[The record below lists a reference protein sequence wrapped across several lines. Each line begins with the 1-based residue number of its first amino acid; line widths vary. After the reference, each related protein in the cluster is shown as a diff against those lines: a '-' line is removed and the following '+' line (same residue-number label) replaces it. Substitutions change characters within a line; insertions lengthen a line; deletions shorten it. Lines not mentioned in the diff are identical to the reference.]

1 MSEFGAEHHA
11 ASEEEIREIK
21 GALLEDTIRTL
32 RPAEPLCVR
41 ETATVHDAVAAMLA
55 KRQAG
60 VLVIDADGR
69 LTGIFTERDVL
80 TRVVGRDLDTRLT
93 PLSAV
98 MTRNPEAVSPRDRI
112 AYALNRM
119 SVAGYRTIPVVDA
132 ETRPIGVVTVT
143 DFIRWLVDL
152 FPEAVT
158 PTAPPN
164 DAPMAAEAA
173 AISSSAWIVR
183 IRKRRDLAR
192 AVVRFAG
199 DSGDGMQLT
208 GEQFTLES
216 AVAGSDLATLPN
228 FPAEIRA
235 PAGTLFGVS
244 SFQLQFGS
252 QRVYTPGDRLDCL
265 VAMNPAALKVHLD
278 DLKPGGLL
286 IVNTTA
292 FDRRNLDKAGY
303 AANPLDDPTLAE
315 RYRLHKVDM
324 TALTLEAIRDLPLN
338 TKEKD
343 RTKNFFA
350 LGLVSWI
357 YTRPL
362 DPTLDW
368 IKKKFAKNA
377 TIAEANARVLKA
389 GHAFGET
396 AEIFSECYQLEPAEM
411 APGLYRAMTGN
422 RALAW
427 GLLAAAERSKVPI
440 VYGAYPITPASG
452 ILEELAMHKRFRIRT
467 IQAEDE
473 IAAASAAIG
482 ASFGGAVGVTASSG
496 PGIALKG
503 EAIGL
508 AVTAELPLVIFDIQ
522 RGGPS
527 TGLPTKTEQADLMQ
541 ALYGRNSE
549 APVVVLA
556 PATPGDCFF
565 IAYEAVRIAIKY
577 MVPVIVLSDG
587 FLANGSEPW
596 RIPDPNTLPPIE
608 VHFRTDPDGFL
619 PYLRDP
625 ATLGRPWVRPGTPG
639 LEHRIGGIEKQ
650 DGTGDISY
658 DPDNHDH
665 MVRTRA
671 EKVRRVAQEIPPTS
685 INGPATGDLL
695 VVGWGGTYGAITAAV
710 ERSQAD
716 GKTVASVH
724 LRHLNP
730 LPPDLGH
737 ILREYRR
744 VLVPEINS
752 GQLVRVLRA
761 EYLVDAVG
769 FNRVRGLPLATEDI
783 CDTIN
788 QLVEG
793 HS

>member
-1 MSEFGAEHHA
+1 MSETA
-11 ASEEEIREIK
+11 AR
-21 GALLEDTIRTL
+21 
-32 RPAEPLCVR
+32 
-41 ETATVHDAVAAMLA
+41 
-55 KRQAG
+55 
-60 VLVIDADGR
+60 
-69 LTGIFTERDVL
+69 
-80 TRVVGRDLDTRLT
+80 
-93 PLSAV
+93 
-98 MTRNPEAVSPRDRI
+98 
-112 AYALNRM
+112 
-119 SVAGYRTIPVVDA
+119 
-132 ETRPIGVVTVT
+132 
-143 DFIRWLVDL
+143 
-152 FPEAVT
+152 AVT
-158 PTAPPN
+158 APKP
-164 DAPMAAEAA
+164 
-173 AISSSAWIVR
+173 
-183 IRKRRDLAR
+183 RRDLAR

-286 IVNTTA
+286 IINTTA

-324 TALTLEAIRDLPLN
+324 TALTLEAIQDLPLN

-368 IKKKFAKNA
+368 IKRKFAKNA

-565 IAYEAVRIAIKY
+565 IAYEAVRIATKY
-577 MVPVIVLSDG
+577 MVPVMVLSDG

-596 RIPDPNTLPPIE
+596 RIPDPSTLPPIE
-608 VHFRTDPDGFL
+608 VHFRTDPNGFF

-716 GKTVASVH
+716 GKAVASVH

-744 VLVPEINS
+744 VLVPAINS

-793 HS
+793 H

>member
-1 MSEFGAEHHA
+1 MSDTVAAVKGAEKPRK
-11 ASEEEIREIK
+11 E
-21 GALLEDTIRTL
+21 LE
-32 RPAEPLCVR
+32 
-41 ETATVHDAVAAMLA
+41 
-55 KRQAG
+55 
-60 VLVIDADGR
+60 
-69 LTGIFTERDVL
+69 
-80 TRVVGRDLDTRLT
+80 
-93 PLSAV
+93 
-98 MTRNPEAVSPRDRI
+98 
-112 AYALNRM
+112 
-119 SVAGYRTIPVVDA
+119 
-132 ETRPIGVVTVT
+132 
-143 DFIRWLVDL
+143 
-152 FPEAVT
+152 
-158 PTAPPN
+158 
-164 DAPMAAEAA
+164 
-173 AISSSAWIVR
+173 
-183 IRKRRDLAR
+183 R
-192 AVVRFAG
+192 AVIRFAG

-208 GEQFTLES
+208 GEQFTTES
-216 AVAGSDLATLPN
+216 AWAGNDVATLPN

-265 VAMNPAALKVHLD
+265 VAMNPAALKVHLR

-286 IVNTTA
+286 IVNEAA
-292 FDRRNLDKAGY
+292 FDKRNLDKAGY
-303 AANPLDDPTLAE
+303 AANPLDDPSLGE
-315 RYRLHKVDM
+315 RYRLHRVDM
-324 TALTLEAIRDLPLN
+324 TALTHEALRDLALN
-338 TKEKD
+338 AKEKD
-343 RTKNFFA
+343 RCKNFFA

-362 DPTLDW
+362 EPTLEW
-368 IKKKFAKNA
+368 ISKKFARNPVL
-377 TIAEANARVLKA
+377 AEANTRVLKA

-396 AEIFSECYQLEPAEM
+396 AEIFSEHYAVEPADM
-411 APGLYRAMTGN
+411 PPGLYRSMTGN

-427 GLLAAAERSKVPI
+427 GLLAAAERSGLPI
-440 VYGAYPITPASG
+440 VYGAYPITPASS
-452 ILEELAMHKRFRIRT
+452 ILEELAMHKRFRVRT

-473 IAAASAAIG
+473 IAAVTAAIG
-482 ASFGGAVGVTASSG
+482 ASFGGAVGVTGSSG

-508 AVTAELPLVIFDIQ
+508 AVMAELPLVIFNVQ

-549 APVVVLA
+549 SPVVVLA
-556 PATPGDCFF
+556 PASPGDCFY
-565 IAYEAVRIAIKY
+565 IAYEAVRIAVKY

-596 RIPDPNTLPPIE
+596 LIPDVSTLPPIE
-608 VHFRTDPDGFL
+608 VEFRTEREGFF

-625 ATLGRPWVRPGTPG
+625 ATLARPWVRPGTPG

-650 DGTGDISY
+650 DVTGNISY

-671 EKVRRVAQEIPPTS
+671 EKVRRVAQEIPPTTIS
-685 INGPATGDLL
+685 GPATGDLL

-710 ERSQAD
+710 ERAQAE
-716 GKTVASVH
+716 GRSVASIH

-730 LPPDLGH
+730 LPPDLGQ

-769 FNRVRGLPLATEDI
+769 FNRVRGLPLASDEI
-783 CDTIN
+783 HEAII
-788 QLVEG
+788 QLLETG
-793 HS
+793 S

>member
-1 MSEFGAEHHA
+1 MSE
-11 ASEEEIREIK
+11 
-21 GALLEDTIRTL
+21 T
-32 RPAEPLCVR
+32 
-41 ETATVHDAVAAMLA
+41 TA
-55 KRQAG
+55 R
-60 VLVIDADGR
+60 
-69 LTGIFTERDVL
+69 
-80 TRVVGRDLDTRLT
+80 
-93 PLSAV
+93 
-98 MTRNPEAVSPRDRI
+98 
-112 AYALNRM
+112 
-119 SVAGYRTIPVVDA
+119 
-132 ETRPIGVVTVT
+132 
-143 DFIRWLVDL
+143 
-152 FPEAVT
+152 AVT
-158 PTAPPN
+158 APKP
-164 DAPMAAEAA
+164 
-173 AISSSAWIVR
+173 
-183 IRKRRDLAR
+183 RRDLAR

-324 TALTLEAIRDLPLN
+324 TALTLEAIQDLPLN

-377 TIAEANARVLKA
+377 TIAEANTRVLKA

-565 IAYEAVRIAIKY
+565 IAYEAVRIATKY

-608 VHFRTDPDGFL
+608 VHFRTDPDGFF

-625 ATLGRPWVRPGTPG
+625 ATLARPWVRPGTPG

-716 GKTVASVH
+716 GKAVASVH

-793 HS
+793 H

>member
-1 MSEFGAEHHA
+1 MNEP
-11 ASEEEIREIK
+11 
-21 GALLEDTIRTL
+21 GAL
-32 RPAEPLCVR
+32 
-41 ETATVHDAVAAMLA
+41 TAQ
-55 KRQAG
+55 KPR
-60 VLVIDADGR
+60 
-69 LTGIFTERDVL
+69 
-80 TRVVGRDLDTRLT
+80 RDLDH
-93 PLSAV
+93 
-98 MTRNPEAVSPRDRI
+98 
-112 AYALNRM
+112 
-119 SVAGYRTIPVVDA
+119 
-132 ETRPIGVVTVT
+132 
-143 DFIRWLVDL
+143 
-152 FPEAVT
+152 
-158 PTAPPN
+158 
-164 DAPMAAEAA
+164 
-173 AISSSAWIVR
+173 
-183 IRKRRDLAR
+183 

-208 GEQFTLES
+208 GEQFTTE
-216 AVAGSDLATLPN
+216 AAWAGNDIATLPN

-244 SFQLQFGS
+244 SFQIQFGRH
-252 QRVYTPGDRLDCL
+252 RVYTPGDRLDCL
-265 VAMNPAALKVHLD
+265 VAMNPAALKVHLP

-286 IVNTTA
+286 IANENA
-292 FDRRNLDKAGY
+292 FDKRNLDKAGY
-303 AANPLDDPTLAE
+303 EGNPLSDQALGD
-315 RYRLHKVDM
+315 RYRLHRVDIAGL
-324 TALTLEAIRDLPLN
+324 TKEALHDLPLN
-338 TKEKD
+338 AKEKD
-343 RTKNFFA
+343 RCKNFFA

-357 YTRPL
+357 YTRPIE
-362 DPTLDW
+362 PTLDW
-368 IKKKFAKNA
+368 IHKRFAKNA
-377 TIAEANARVLKA
+377 TLAQANVRALKA
-389 GHAFGET
+389 GHAYGET
-396 AEIFSECYQLEPAEM
+396 AEIFAEHYAIEPAEM
-411 APGLYRAMTGN
+411 PPGVYRAMTGN

-427 GLLAAAERSKVPI
+427 GLLAAAQHAKLPV
-440 VYGAYPITPASG
+440 VYGAYPITPASD
-452 ILEELAMHKRFRIRT
+452 ILHELAMHKRFRIRT

-473 IAAASAAIG
+473 MAAVTAAIG
-482 ASFGGAVGVTASSG
+482 AAFGGAIGVTASSG

-508 AVTAELPLVIFDIQ
+508 AVMAELPLVIFDIQ

-549 APVVVLA
+549 APIVVLA
-556 PATPGDCFF
+556 PATPGDCFY

-587 FLANGSEPW
+587 YLANGSEPW
-596 RIPDPNTLPPIE
+596 LIPDPACLPPIE
-608 VHFRTDPDGFL
+608 VTFRTSPDGFA
-619 PYLRDP
+619 PYLREP
-625 ATLGRPWVRPGTPG
+625 ATLARPWVRPGTPR

-650 DGTGDISY
+650 DVTGNISY

-710 ERSQAD
+710 ERAQLE
-716 GKTVASVH
+716 GKAVASIH

-737 ILREYRR
+737 LLREYRK

-769 FNRVRGLPLATEDI
+769 FNRVRGLPLTTEEI
-783 CDTIN
+783 HEAIT
-788 QLVEG
+788 QLLEVRE
-793 HS
+793 

>member
-1 MSEFGAEHHA
+1 MSKTA
-11 ASEEEIREIK
+11 A
-21 GALLEDTIRTL
+21 
-32 RPAEPLCVR
+32 PP
-41 ETATVHDAVAAMLA
+41 
-55 KRQAG
+55 AG
-60 VLVIDADGR
+60 VQKAR
-69 LTGIFTERDVL
+69 RE
-80 TRVVGRDLDTRLT
+80 LD
-93 PLSAV
+93 
-98 MTRNPEAVSPRDRI
+98 
-112 AYALNRM
+112 
-119 SVAGYRTIPVVDA
+119 
-132 ETRPIGVVTVT
+132 
-143 DFIRWLVDL
+143 
-152 FPEAVT
+152 
-158 PTAPPN
+158 
-164 DAPMAAEAA
+164 
-173 AISSSAWIVR
+173 
-183 IRKRRDLAR
+183 R
-192 AVVRFAG
+192 AVIRFAG

-208 GEQFTLES
+208 GEQFTTES
-216 AVAGSDLATLPN
+216 AWAGNDLATLPN

-265 VAMNPAALKVHLD
+265 VAMNPAALKVHLR
-278 DLKPGGLL
+278 DLKTGGLL
-286 IVNTTA
+286 IVNTAA
-292 FDRRNLDKAGY
+292 FEKRNLDKAGY
-303 AANPLDDPTLAE
+303 AGNPLDDAVLAE

-324 TALTLEAIRDLPLN
+324 TGLTLEAIVDLPLN

-362 DPTLDW
+362 EPTLDW
-368 IKKKFAKNA
+368 ITKKFAKNP
-377 TIAEANARVLKA
+377 TVAEANTRVLKA
-389 GHAFGET
+389 GHAYGET
-396 AEIFSECYQLEPAEM
+396 AEIFSEHYQIEPAEM

-427 GLLAAAERSKVPI
+427 GLLAAAERSKIPV

-452 ILEELAMHKRFRIRT
+452 VLEELAMHKRFRIRT

-473 IAAASAAIG
+473 IAAVTAAIG
-482 ASFGGAVGVTASSG
+482 ASFGGAIGVTASSG

-508 AVTAELPLVIFDIQ
+508 AVTAELPLVILDIQ

-549 APVVVLA
+549 SPIVVLA
-556 PATPGDCFF
+556 PATPGDCFY
-565 IAYEAVRIAIKY
+565 IAYEAVRLAVKY
-577 MVPVIVLSDG
+577 MVPVMVLSDG

-596 RIPDPNTLPPIE
+596 LIPDLSTLPPLE
-608 VHFRTDPDGFL
+608 VTFRTEEEGFF

-625 ATLGRPWVRPGTPG
+625 ATLARPWVRPGTPG

-650 DGTGDISY
+650 DVTGNISY

-671 EKVRRVAQEIPPTS
+671 EKVRRVAQEVPPTT

-710 ERSQAD
+710 ERAQQE
-716 GKTVASVH
+716 GKSVASVH
-724 LRHLNP
+724 LRYLNP

-737 ILREYRR
+737 ILREYRK

-769 FNRVRGLPLATEDI
+769 FNRVRGLPLASEEIHEAIT
-783 CDTIN
+783 
-788 QLVEG
+788 QLIG
-793 HS
+793 SQA

>member
-1 MSEFGAEHHA
+1 MSE
-11 ASEEEIREIK
+11 
-21 GALLEDTIRTL
+21 TITPAGVKQKPRRTL
-32 RPAEPLCVR
+32 
-41 ETATVHDAVAAMLA
+41 
-55 KRQAG
+55 
-60 VLVIDADGR
+60 
-69 LTGIFTERDVL
+69 
-80 TRVVGRDLDTRLT
+80 TR
-93 PLSAV
+93 
-98 MTRNPEAVSPRDRI
+98 
-112 AYALNRM
+112 AL
-119 SVAGYRTIPVVDA
+119 I
-132 ETRPIGVVTVT
+132 
-143 DFIRWLVDL
+143 
-152 FPEAVT
+152 
-158 PTAPPN
+158 
-164 DAPMAAEAA
+164 
-173 AISSSAWIVR
+173 
-183 IRKRRDLAR
+183 
-192 AVVRFAG
+192 RFAG
-199 DSGDGMQLT
+199 DSGDGMQVT
-208 GEQFTLES
+208 GEQFTTE
-216 AVAGSDLATLPN
+216 AAWAGNDISTLPN

-265 VAMNPAALKVHLD
+265 VAMNPAALKVHLR

-286 IVNTTA
+286 IVNTAA
-292 FDRRNLDKAGY
+292 FEKRNLDKAGY
-303 AANPLDDPTLAE
+303 AQNPLDDPALAE

-324 TALTLEAIRDLPLN
+324 TGLTHKAIADLKLD

-362 DPTLDW
+362 EPTLEW
-368 IKKKFAKNA
+368 IEKKFAKRND
-377 TIAEANARVLKA
+377 IAEANRRVLKA

-396 AEIFSECYQLEPAEM
+396 AEIFGEHYTVEAADMP
-411 APGLYRAMTGN
+411 PGLYRAMTGN

-427 GLLAAAERSKVPI
+427 GLLAAAQRSTLPV
-440 VYGAYPITPASG
+440 VYGAYPITPASS

-473 IAAASAAIG
+473 IAAVTSVIG
-482 ASFGGAVGVTASSG
+482 AAFGGAIGVTGSSG

-503 EAIGL
+503 EGIGL
-508 AVTAELPLVIFDIQ
+508 AVTAELPIVIFDIQ

-549 APVVVLA
+549 SPIVVIAPC
-556 PATPGDCFF
+556 TPGDCFY

-577 MVPVIVLSDG
+577 MVPVMVLSDG
-587 FLANGSEPW
+587 YLANGSEPW
-596 RIPDPNTLPPIE
+596 LIPDPATLPPIE
-608 VHFRTDPDGFL
+608 IGFRTEKDGFF

-625 ATLGRPWVRPGTPG
+625 ATLARPWVRPGTPG

-650 DGTGDISY
+650 DVTGNISY
-658 DPDNHDH
+658 DPENHDH

-685 INGPATGDLL
+685 INGPATGDVL

-710 ERSQAD
+710 ERAQTE
-716 GKTVASVH
+716 GKAVASVH
-724 LRHLNP
+724 LRYLNP

-769 FNRVRGLPLATEDI
+769 FNRVRGLPLASEEI
-783 CDTIN
+783 LEAIH
-788 QLVEG
+788 QLIG
-793 HS
+793 ST

>member
-1 MSEFGAEHHA
+1 MS
-11 ASEEEIREIK
+11 
-21 GALLEDTIRTL
+21 
-32 RPAEPLCVR
+32 
-41 ETATVHDAVAAMLA
+41 ETATPV
-55 KRQAG
+55 KGAG
-60 VLVIDADGR
+60 KAR
-69 LTGIFTERDVL
+69 KE
-80 TRVVGRDLDTRLT
+80 
-93 PLSAV
+93 
-98 MTRNPEAVSPRDRI
+98 
-112 AYALNRM
+112 LNR
-119 SVAGYRTIPVVDA
+119 
-132 ETRPIGVVTVT
+132 
-143 DFIRWLVDL
+143 
-152 FPEAVT
+152 AV
-158 PTAPPN
+158 
-164 DAPMAAEAA
+164 
-173 AISSSAWIVR
+173 I
-183 IRKRRDLAR
+183 
-192 AVVRFAG
+192 RFAG

-208 GEQFTLES
+208 GEQFTTES
-216 AVAGSDLATLPN
+216 AWAGNDLATLPN

-265 VAMNPAALKVHLD
+265 VAMNPAALKVHLS

-286 IVNTTA
+286 IVNTAA
-292 FDRRNLDKAGY
+292 FEKRNLDKAGY
-303 AANPLDDPTLAE
+303 AANPLDDPALSE

-324 TALTLEAIRDLPLN
+324 SGLTHKAIADLKLD

-362 DPTLDW
+362 EPTLDW
-368 IKKKFAKNA
+368 INKRFAKNA
-377 TIAEANARVLKA
+377 AIAEANTRVLKA

-396 AEIFSECYQLEPAEM
+396 AEFFEESYRVEPAEM

-427 GLLAAAERSKVPI
+427 GLLAAAQRSTLPI
-440 VYGAYPITPASG
+440 VYGAYPITPASSV
-452 ILEELAMHKRFRIRT
+452 LEELALHKRFRVRT

-473 IAAASAAIG
+473 IAAVTAAIG
-482 ASFGGAVGVTASSG
+482 AAFGGAIGVTCSSG

-508 AVTAELPLVIFDIQ
+508 AVTAELPLVILNIQ
-522 RGGPS
+522 RAGPS
-527 TGLPTKTEQADLMQ
+527 TGMPTKTEQADLMQ

-549 APVVVLA
+549 SPIVVLA
-556 PATPGDCFF
+556 PATPGDCFY
-565 IAYEAVRIAIKY
+565 IAYEAVRIAVKY
-577 MVPVIVLSDG
+577 MVPVMVLSDG

-596 RIPDPNTLPPIE
+596 LIPDPATLPPLD
-608 VHFRTDPDGFL
+608 VTFRMETEGFF

-625 ATLGRPWVRPGTPG
+625 ATLARPWVRPGTPG

-650 DGTGDISY
+650 DVTGNISY
-658 DPDNHDH
+658 DPENHDH

-671 EKVRRVAQEIPPTS
+671 EKVRRVGQEIPPTS

-695 VVGWGGTYGAITAAV
+695 VVGWGGTYGSITAAV
-710 ERSQAD
+710 ERAQAA
-716 GKTVASVH
+716 GQSVASIH

-737 ILREYRR
+737 ILREYRK

-769 FNRVRGLPLATEDI
+769 FNRVRGLPLASEDI
-783 CDTIN
+783 LDAIN
-788 QLVEG
+788 QLTG
-793 HS
+793 SQK

>member
-1 MSEFGAEHHA
+1 MSETA
-11 ASEEEIREIK
+11 ALKGGPTKTTRE
-21 GALLEDTIRTL
+21 
-32 RPAEPLCVR
+32 
-41 ETATVHDAVAAMLA
+41 
-55 KRQAG
+55 
-60 VLVIDADGR
+60 
-69 LTGIFTERDVL
+69 
-80 TRVVGRDLDTRLT
+80 LD
-93 PLSAV
+93 
-98 MTRNPEAVSPRDRI
+98 
-112 AYALNRM
+112 
-119 SVAGYRTIPVVDA
+119 
-132 ETRPIGVVTVT
+132 
-143 DFIRWLVDL
+143 
-152 FPEAVT
+152 
-158 PTAPPN
+158 
-164 DAPMAAEAA
+164 
-173 AISSSAWIVR
+173 
-183 IRKRRDLAR
+183 R
-192 AVVRFAG
+192 AVIRFAG

-208 GEQFTLES
+208 GEQFTTES
-216 AVAGSDLATLPN
+216 AWAGNDVATLPN

-265 VAMNPAALKVHLD
+265 VAMNPAALKVHLG

-286 IVNTTA
+286 IVNTAA
-292 FDRRNLDKAGY
+292 FEKRNLDKAGY
-303 AANPLDDPTLAE
+303 AGDPLEDPVLAE

-324 TALTLEAIRDLPLN
+324 TALTQEAIKDLPLN
-338 TKEKD
+338 AKEKD

-362 DPTLDW
+362 EPTLEW
-368 IKKKFAKNA
+368 IGKKFAKNPQ
-377 TIAEANARVLKA
+377 IAEANTRVLKA
-389 GHAFGET
+389 GHAYGET
-396 AEIFSECYQLEPAEM
+396 AEIFSEHYAVEPAEM

-427 GLLAAAERSKVPI
+427 GLLAAAQRSRVPI
-440 VYGAYPITPASG
+440 VYGAYPITPASS

-473 IAAASAAIG
+473 IAAVTAAIG
-482 ASFGGAVGVTASSG
+482 ASFGGAIGVTGSSG

-549 APVVVLA
+549 SPVVVLA
-556 PATPGDCFF
+556 PATPGDCFYV
-565 IAYEAVRIAIKY
+565 AYEAVRIAAKY
-577 MVPVIVLSDG
+577 MVPVFVLSDG

-596 RIPDPNTLPPIE
+596 LIPDPETLPPIDI
-608 VHFRTDPDGFL
+608 HFRTQPEGFA
-619 PYLRDP
+619 PYARDA
-625 ATLGRPWVRPGTPG
+625 ATLARPWVRPGTPG

-650 DGTGDISY
+650 DGTGNISY
-658 DPDNHDH
+658 DPENHDH

-695 VVGWGGTYGAITAAV
+695 VVGWGGTFGAITAAV
-710 ERSQAD
+710 ERAQAA
-716 GKTVASVH
+716 GKSVASVH
-724 LRHLNP
+724 LRHMHP

-737 ILREYRR
+737 VLREYRKI
-744 VLVPEINS
+744 LVPEINS

-769 FNRVRGLPLATEDI
+769 FNRVRGLPLASEEI
-783 CDTIN
+783 HEAIM
-788 QLVEG
+788 QLIG
-793 HS
+793 SKP